1 MIFTK
6 EHGIKYIH
14 SSMLGAAT
22 VIPVIPVVVMF
33 NTGGFING
41 RFPPLFCLARS
52 EDAAVYTTVVPVTM
66 MMSLGVSLLIWV
78 CWTLYRVSLK
88 KMYSRMN
95 ELSKSYL

>member
-1 MIFTK
+1 MVFTK
-6 EHGIKYIH
+6 KHGLKYIH

-22 VIPVIPVVVMF
+22 IIPVIPVVVMF

-41 RFPPLFCLARS
+41 RFPPLFCLARN
-52 EDAAVYTTVVPVTM
+52 EDAAVYTSVVPVTM
-66 MMSLGVSLLIWV
+66 MMSLSVSLLIWV

-88 KMYSRMN
+88 KKYSGMN